1 MAGASGA
8 VPVVLF
14 AAYLLVAAPVV
25 ALGVSAPRLLLQDP
39 LNSLVIV
46 ALLLAYGVPLFWAV
60 TYRVWATPTHLV
72 ARSFGRVLAV
82 RWEHVR
88 TVDHM
93 YSGPRLPNWV
103 LVRAGYP
110 AGGRRF
116 GVVYELFRNHEELL
130 AIIVARTLAASPA
143 ASVRS
148 YVRLPEVDGN
158 TTALPRPTP
167 PTDLT
172 RYEQPAQRR
181 TDAADLRLGTSV
193 RGWLVDGGGPGF
205 GAFCLLV
212 AELSLGPLAGA
223 VGLYVLASRVRV
235 SPAGVSVRAWGAV
248 RTRGRLERPASPR
261 PCLPQGPEVAHAARR
276 ARRQHLRR
284 PLRPERGGGVPGRL
298 RERGVAVRP
307 TGGGGGR
314 SGGSG
319 RAHSGEGPLTATCSP
334 GCRPSHTAPA
344 SGMLPVGDPEPRHP
358 GPKETCT

>member
-1 MAGASGA
+1 MRGAWRKQNETRAS
-8 VPVVLF
+8 
-14 AAYLLVAAPVV
+14 V

-172 RYEQPAQRR
+172 RYEPPAQRR
-181 TDAADLRLGTSV
+181 TDAADLRLGWRARALAVAGLGLALAGLAHLGTSV

-235 SPAGVSVRAWGAV
+235 SPAGVSVRAWGLSERAV
-248 RTRGRLERPASPR
+248 AWSDLRVPDPAYPRGPKLLTPRDERAGSTFAALFDRNAVVVYLGGYVNEGLLFDPPA
-261 PCLPQGPEVAHAARR
+261 EAAAAR
-276 ARRQHLRR
+276 A
-284 PLRPERGGGVPGRL
+284 
-298 RERGVAVRP
+298 
-307 TGGGGGR
+307 
-314 SGGSG
+314 G
-319 RAHSGEGPLTATCSP
+319 RAAPTA
-334 GCRPSHTAPA
+334 
-344 SGMLPVGDPEPRHP
+344 
-358 GPKETCT
+358 ETVP